1 MAIALDWEDL
11 AILEL
16 DSEGTSLEEM
26 RLVVGSNFGMVGTV
40 DVVGMVGT
48 VDVAAMKDVVDTVVL
63 DRMHIAEDNIDAV
76 SPEGI
81 LVVGIEVPVGRS
93 PPLDMH

>member
-11 AILEL
+11 VILEW

-26 RLVVGSNFGMVGTV
+26 RLAAGNNF
-40 DVVGMVGT
+40 GMVGT
-48 VDVAAMKDVVDTVVL
+48 VDVAAMKDVVDTVAL
-63 DRMHIAEDNIDAV
+63 DRMHIAEDNTDAV

-81 LVVGIEVPVGRS
+81 LVVGIEVPVDRS